1 MNTKY
6 IVFDKDGTLMDFE
19 KFWVK
24 ILKISIEA
32 ILKKYNA
39 PLYLTQDICKAY
51 GADGDVV
58 DINGIFCGGTYEMM
72 GKAIYDI
79 FEKNGIKT
87 NYDELCTA
95 TKNEFYS
102 NYSLGEIVPACDDI
116 EGLFEKISSLG
127 IKAVLVTSDDEFGA
141 KKCLDKFKI
150 TKYFDEIYADD
161 GINPPKPH
169 PYYIN
174 RLISEKG
181 AKKEEIVMVGDT
193 LTDMNFAK
201 NAGVKAI
208 GVAKSI
214 ENKNILMPH
223 ADAVLDDIS
232 QILEVID

>member
-1 MNTKY
+1 MKTKY

-39 PLYLTQDICKAY
+39 PIRLAQDVCKAY
-51 GADGDVV
+51 GADGEVV
-58 DINGIFCGGTYEMM
+58 DINGIFCSGTYEMM

-79 FEKNGIKT
+79 FEKNGIKADL
-87 NYDELCTA
+87 DELCTA
-95 TKNEFYS
+95 TKDEFYS
-102 NYSLGEIVPACDDI
+102 SYSLGEIVPACNDI
-116 EGLFEKISSLG
+116 EGLFNKISSLG

-141 KKCLDKFKI
+141 KKCLDEFKI
-150 TKYFDEIYADD
+150 TKHFDKIYADD
-161 GINPPKPH
+161 GINPPKPD

-174 RLISEKG
+174 RLISENG

-193 LTDMNFAK
+193 LTDMSFAK
-201 NAGVKAI
+201 NAGVKAV

-214 ENKNILMPH
+214 ENKNILMPY
-223 ADAVLDDIS
+223 ADAVIDDIS
-232 QILEVID
+232 QILDVID

>member
-1 MNTKY
+1 MKTKY

-39 PLYLTQDICKAY
+39 PTHLAQDICKAY
-51 GADGDVV
+51 GADGAVV
-58 DINGIFCGGTYEMM
+58 DINGIFCSGTYEMM
-72 GKAIYDI
+72 GNTIYDI
-79 FEKNGIKT
+79 FEENGIKT
-87 NYDELCTA
+87 DFDELCA
-95 TKNEFYS
+95 VTKDEFYS
-102 NYSLGEIVPACDDI
+102 NYSLGEIVPTCDDI
-116 EGLFEKISSLG
+116 EGLFKKISSLG
-127 IKAVLVTSDDEFGA
+127 IKAVLITSDDEFGA

-150 TKYFDEIYADD
+150 TKFFDAIYADD
-161 GINPPKPH
+161 GINPPKPD

-174 RLISEKG
+174 RLISEKS

-201 NAGVKAI
+201 NAGVKAV

-214 ENKNILMPH
+214 GNKNILMPY
-223 ADAVLDDIS
+223 ADAVIDDIS
-232 QILEVID
+232 QILDVID